1 MLPMT
6 SPLTYPLK
14 GSRRIVLQ
22 CLQHHAVQNCCVLS
36 YEQIAE
42 LTGYCPETVRQTIR
56 ILSQEFLIAVE
67 KHLGERRNIYRVLHR
82 VEAK

>member
-6 SPLTYPLK
+6 STLAHPLK

-22 CLQHHAVQNCCVLS
+22 CLQSRATLNKCALS

-42 LTGYCPETVRQTIR
+42 LTGYSPETVRVTVRALADDCHI
-56 ILSQEFLIAVE
+56 SVE
-67 KHLGERRNIYRVLHR
+67 KQLGERRNIYRVLKR
-82 VEAK
+82 VEA